1 MLRRPCPRRR
11 RDGSVAAHVRS
22 RGQEPGAAGKHPP
35 RASLH
40 DARDGARYAL
50 ERLEESGELERL
62 RRRHAC
68 YYLELAEED
77 ERASRGPLQ
86 GAWLDLLETE
96 HDNLR
101 AVLATPRGDTELGLR
116 LTGALSHFW
125 YMREHHSES
134 RMWLKSA
141 LERSGDATAAR
152 AKVLVGAARLAWF
165 QGELVRANALAE
177 ESLALYRDPGDDAG
191 AAFARLV
198 LGRTEVS
205 RGNRP
210 QGEAL
215 VGESLASF
223 RQQKNMW
230 GISRALVVLGAAAL
244 FEVEIDRATANFQ
257 KSLAVCRDIEDAE
270 GPPETP

>member
-1 MLRRPCPRRR
+1 MLRRPGPRRR

-125 YMREHHSES
+125 
-134 RMWLKSA
+134 
-141 LERSGDATAAR
+141 
-152 AKVLVGAARLAWF
+152 
-165 QGELVRANALAE
+165 
-177 ESLALYRDPGDDAG
+177 
-191 AAFARLV
+191 
-198 LGRTEVS
+198 
-205 RGNRP
+205 
-210 QGEAL
+210 
-215 VGESLASF
+215 
-223 RQQKNMW
+223 
-230 GISRALVVLGAAAL
+230 
-244 FEVEIDRATANFQ
+244 
-257 KSLAVCRDIEDAE
+257 
-270 GPPETP
+270 